1 MNNIT
6 KGLKVI
12 MEGLSKALGIK
23 GQPEMYNSLFGT
35 DTEQLEEDWNV
46 IYEDFEQATH
56 ELNTMGEDL
65 KEVSKEIKQVKNDR
79 LKQFKKQK

>member
-1 MNNIT
+1 
-6 KGLKVI
+6 
-12 MEGLSKALGIK
+12 MEGLSKAFGIK

-35 DTEQLEEDWNV
+35 DTEQLEKDWDV